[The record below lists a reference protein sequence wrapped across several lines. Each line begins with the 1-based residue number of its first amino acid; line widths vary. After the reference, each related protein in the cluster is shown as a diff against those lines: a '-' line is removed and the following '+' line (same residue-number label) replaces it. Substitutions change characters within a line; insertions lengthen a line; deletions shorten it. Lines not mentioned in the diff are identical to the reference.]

1 MKTIGLVFADDMEY
15 APFLQWATSVGGKER
30 VVKKCNSVETVIG
43 EGDRQLRL
51 VAVECGIGKVNA
63 AAATAYLIESEKAD
77 YIFNAGLSG
86 AVHGLKREDM
96 VVLSSCVECD
106 FDLTAIGYEL
116 GVKPDGQ
123 KYIYEN
129 DEKLISYALMSSGI
143 KKAKSGTGDIF
154 LTDKIKKELYRN
166 TFSIECFDMETA
178 AIAAVCYKSD
188 IPMMSLRKISDDAD
202 DSSVEDYREMNQRQ
216 ETCLTELVCNIFTR
230 IIEDDSVW
238 K

>member
-15 APFLQWATSVGGKER
+15 APFLKWAKENGGKEKNI
-30 VVKKCNSVETVIG
+30 KKCNAVETVINEDG
-43 EGDRQLRL
+43 KQLRI

-63 AAATAYLIESEKAD
+63 AAATAFLIEGEKAD

-96 VVLSSCVECD
+96 VVLTSCVECD
-106 FDLTAIGYEL
+106 FDLTAIGYAP

-129 DEKLISYALMSSGI
+129 DEKLISYALMSPGI
-143 KKAKSGTGDIF
+143 ISAKSGTGDIF
-154 LTDKIKKELYRN
+154 LTDKVKKNFYRN

-188 IPMMSLRKISDDAD
+188 VPMLSVRKISDDAD
-202 DSSVEDYREMNQRQ
+202 DSSVEEYREMNLRQ
-216 ETCLTELVCNIFTR
+216 ESCLTELLCNIFSR
-230 IIEDDSVW
+230 LIKDM
-238 K
+238 